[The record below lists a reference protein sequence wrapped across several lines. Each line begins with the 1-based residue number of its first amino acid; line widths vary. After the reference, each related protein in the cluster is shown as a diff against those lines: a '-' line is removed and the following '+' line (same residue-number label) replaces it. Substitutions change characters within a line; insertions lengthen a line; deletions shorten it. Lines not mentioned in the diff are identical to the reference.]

1 VRRTVEGIFSSLI
14 AEVVEWQTRTFEGRV
29 AQAVRVQVPPS
40 APTYACGAVMPPA
53 SATSARRRSLSSTKS
68 SSIRLL
74 LVDDHEVVRVGLR
87 TVLHNNQ
94 GITVVGEADSK
105 ARAAAEAKRLRPDV
119 ILMDVRLPDG
129 SGVEACREILSD
141 HPESR
146 VIFLTSYTDD
156 DSVLAAVL
164 AGAYGYV
171 LKEIDSAALIR
182 AIRTVSAGRS
192 ILDPAVA
199 KRALEWIKTLPTA
212 DGPPRTSSLSPQEE
226 RVLALVAE
234 GLTNKE
240 IASSLQLSDKTV
252 KNYLANMFQK
262 LHISRR
268 AQAAAFFV
276 KRTV

>member
-1 VRRTVEGIFSSLI
+1 MPFPDVI
-14 AEVVEWQTRTFEGRV
+14 
-29 AQAVRVQVPPS
+29 VPPRRLG
-40 APTYACGAVMPPA
+40 APV
-53 SATSARRRSLSSTKS
+53 KS
-68 SSIRLL
+68 QPIRLL

-87 TVLHNNQ
+87 TVLQDNQ
-94 GITVVGEADSK
+94 GITIIGEAGSRAQAVRE
-105 ARAAAEAKRLRPDV
+105 ARRLKPDV

-129 SGVEACREILSD
+129 SGVEACREILSE
-141 HPESR
+141 HPSSR
-146 VIFLTSYTDD
+146 IIFLTSYTDD

-164 AGAYGYV
+164 AGAQGYV

-182 AIRTVSAGRS
+182 AIRTVSEGES
-192 ILDPAVA
+192 ILDPAMTR
-199 KRALEWIKTLPTA
+199 RALEWIKTVPTP
-212 DGPPRTSSLSPQEE
+212 DGPTRTLSLSPQEE

-240 IASSLQLSDKTV
+240 IATSLNLSDKTV

-276 KRTV
+276 KRNV

>member
-1 VRRTVEGIFSSLI
+1 
-14 AEVVEWQTRTFEGRV
+14 
-29 AQAVRVQVPPS
+29 
-40 APTYACGAVMPPA
+40 MPLA
-53 SATSARRRSLSSTKS
+53 SATSPRRRDVASAKS
-68 SSIRLL
+68 SWIRLL

-94 GITVVGEADSK
+94 GITIVGEADNK
-105 ARAAAEAKRLRPDV
+105 AHAASEAKRLKPDV

-129 SGVEACREILSD
+129 SGVEACREILSEQ
-141 HPESR
+141 PRSR

-182 AIRTVSAGRS
+182 AIRTVSTGRS
-192 ILDPAVA
+192 ILDPTVT
-199 KRALEWIKTLPTA
+199 KRALEWIKTAVPTGE
-212 DGPPRTSSLSPQEE
+212 GPARQSSLSPQEE
-226 RVLALVAE
+226 RVLALVAD

-240 IASSLQLSDKTV
+240 IASSLKLSDKTV
-252 KNYLANMFQK
+252 KNYLANIFQK

>member
-1 VRRTVEGIFSSLI
+1 MPAIK
-14 AEVVEWQTRTFEGRV
+14 A
-29 AQAVRVQVPPS
+29 
-40 APTYACGAVMPPA
+40 AP
-53 SATSARRRSLSSTKS
+53 
-68 SSIRLL
+68 IRLL

-87 TVLHNNQ
+87 TVLNKNQ
-94 GITVVGEADSK
+94 GIQVIGEAGT
-105 ARAAAEAKRLRPDV
+105 RATAVREAKRLEPDV

-129 SGVEACREILSD
+129 SGVEACRDILD
-141 HPESR
+141 HQPTAR

-164 AGAYGYV
+164 AGAKGYV
-171 LKEIDSAALIR
+171 LKEIDSSALAR
-182 AIRTVSAGRS
+182 AIRTVSTGKS
-192 ILDPAVA
+192 ILDPTVTQ
-199 KRALEWIKTLPTA
+199 RAIHWIKGWPHHENPA
-212 DGPPRTSSLSPQEE
+212 RGQALSPQEE

-240 IASSLQLSDKTV
+240 IATTMQLSDKTV

-276 KRTV
+276 KRQV